1 MKKKVGMCGD
11 GSNDLIAIRE
21 ADIGIGVNNSDASY
35 AATFTI
41 TELDNVDYIIRD
53 SKATTTNIVEMIRY
67 Y

>member
-1 MKKKVGMCGD
+1 MLNSEFEKQTTIDKICGELKKKVGMCGD

-41 TELDNVDYIIRD
+41 N
-53 SKATTTNIVEMIRY
+53 
-67 Y
+67 

>member
-1 MKKKVGMCGD
+1 MCGD